1 MEKSQLLNE
10 LKKSSSLEKIDA
22 TINHLRQSNYKLSRK
37 DLIEILNATISTQQ
51 ILKSLQVRNDKKY
64 PQNVIRRTFFIK
76 VVDSLTK
83 FKDTLDT
90 KTRKNLQKLYNTI
103 YITLLKT
110 DQNKDNILF
119 YHANSVSTSI
129 EFIKNKKIFSRDFG
143 ESNGFKQSEQNSDDL
158 DRDFDIY
165 NDIFFDNSDIA
176 QKITSA
182 YGPITFV
189 LKATAILESD
199 IEVRV
204 TKKNPVYWKDSAEY
218 FEGLEELAEK
228 IKQPENYNF
237 SNNHGY
243 HTTLK
248 NCSTIT
254 LTPKNLEKI
263 YVENDKNIKN
273 LSKLLEKK
281 SVPSSGHI
289 KNKFEELLT
298 SVGLSG
304 IPVIIRNV
312 DEGKEVE
319 NLTYSTS
326 LENLWKE

>member
-10 LKKSSSLEKIDA
+10 LKNSSSFEKIDA
-22 TINHLRQSNYKLSRK
+22 TINHLRQANYKLSRE
-37 DLIEILNATISTQQ
+37 DLIEILNATISTPQ

-64 PQNVIRRTFFIK
+64 RQNVKRRTFFIK

-103 YITLLKT
+103 YLTLLKT
-110 DQNKDNILF
+110 DQNKDNIFF
-119 YHANSVSTSI
+119 YHANSVSTSS
-129 EFIKNKKIFSRDFG
+129 EFIKHKKIFSRDFG
-143 ESNGFKQSEQNSDDL
+143 ENSGFKQSEQSSDEV

-189 LKATAILESD
+189 LKATAILDSD
-199 IEVRV
+199 IEVRI
-204 TKKNPVYWKDSAEY
+204 TKKNPVYWKEKAEY
-218 FEGLEELAEK
+218 FEGLAELAAE
-228 IKQPENYNF
+228 IKQPENYKF
-237 SNNHGY
+237 SYNHGY

-248 NCSTIT
+248 NCPTIT
-254 LTPKNLEKI
+254 LTPENLEKI
-263 YVENDKNIKN
+263 YIENDKNIKN
-273 LSKLLEKK
+273 LDKLLEKK
-281 SVPSSGHI
+281 LVPSSDHI
-289 KNKFEELLT
+289 KNKFEELLA
-298 SVGLSG
+298 SVGLSE
-304 IPVIIRNV
+304 IPVIIRDI
-312 DEGKEVE
+312 DEEKEVE
-319 NLTYSTS
+319 TLTYSTS

>member
-1 MEKSQLLNE
+1 MDKSKLLDE
-10 LKKSSSLEKIDA
+10 LKNSSNFEEIDA
-22 TINHLRQSNYKLSRK
+22 TIKSLRQSNCKLSRK

-64 PQNVIRRTFFIK
+64 PQNIKRRTFFIK
-76 VVDSLTK
+76 VVDSLSK
-83 FKDTLDT
+83 VKDTLDPET
-90 KTRKNLQKLYNTI
+90 CKNLQKLYNTI

-110 DQNKDNILF
+110 DQNKDNIFF

-129 EFIKNKKIFSRDFG
+129 GFIKNKKIFSRDFG
-143 ESNGFKQSEQNSDDL
+143 ENSGFKQSEQSSDDL
-158 DRDFDIY
+158 DRNFDIY

-176 QKITSA
+176 QRFTSS

-189 LKATAILESD
+189 LKATAILEPD

-228 IKQPENYNF
+228 IKQSENYKF
-237 SNNHGY
+237 SYNHGY

-254 LTPKNLEKI
+254 LSPENLEKI

-273 LSKLLEKK
+273 LDKLLEKK
-281 SVPSSGHI
+281 SVLSSDYI

-298 SVGLSG
+298 SVGLSE
-304 IPVIIRNV
+304 IPVIIRDV
-312 DEGKEVE
+312 DEGKEVDT
-319 NLTYSTS
+319 LTYSTS